1 MRRAS
6 LFLLP
11 LLLLGGCMQEAQ
23 HTDTPAADEVTI
35 ENISVENYFET
46 GINRESFTH
55 VPQRIV
61 VIGANE
67 SETLLDLGVTEGIV
81 SATPS
86 QNNPTYGIKA
96 CNQAAFDTLPQMR
109 RAEINTERLLAL
121 RPDLIVAQQEFFS
134 KNRLGST
141 AYWNER
147 GVATMVPLNTTAP
160 GKLNQRETIVREMK
174 FVRDLG
180 TIFHREQAAERI
192 IGDTYARIDFIR
204 AQTQERT
211 PPKVMV
217 LDLISIIA
225 SYGRDK
231 IAGDMVSA
239 IGGDIPH
246 TSAAVT
252 AEQIMAENPDVV
264 FLVSYGDDEG
274 QLAKIRSNPA
284 FRNLNF
290 IRDGRLYPIPLKF
303 VYGPQTRTIDAIGYM
318 ANYMYPG
325 LFDFAPEYDF
335 GVQSLKE

>member
-1 MRRAS
+1 MRRVS

-147 GVATMVPLNTTAP
+147 GTATMVPVQYDRAWEAQPTRDDCT
-160 GKLNQRETIVREMK
+160 RDEVRP
-174 FVRDLG
+174 RSGYDLSQG
-180 TIFHREQAAERI
+180 TGGGTDHRRHL
-192 IGDTYARIDFIR
+192 R
-204 AQTQERT
+204 A
-211 PPKVMV
+211 
-217 LDLISIIA
+217 D
-225 SYGRDK
+225 
-231 IAGDMVSA
+231 
-239 IGGDIPH
+239 
-246 TSAAVT
+246 
-252 AEQIMAENPDVV
+252 
-264 FLVSYGDDEG
+264 
-274 QLAKIRSNPA
+274 
-284 FRNLNF
+284 
-290 IRDGRLYPIPLKF
+290 
-303 VYGPQTRTIDAIGYM
+303 
-318 ANYMYPG
+318 
-325 LFDFAPEYDF
+325 
-335 GVQSLKE
+335 